1 MIIWKASLVV
11 VVVFFAAAGLAL
23 LPIVTPLTKHPTR
36 RLVASQCAPKEL
48 PDYVH
53 LDHIDRVLV
62 ISDLHV
68 DHAENMQW
76 LTNRTHP
83 SAFSSTASSTQ
94 DTQII
99 LTHSDLLVVAGDIS
113 HEHDRIEHSLQCLVQ
128 TGASVLFVVG
138 NHEAWLSSSTKQKQ
152 HKGEGPNHRS
162 SMEKLDAIHE
172 TCQRLGV
179 YSQTCLKVG
188 GTVKRPHTLWLVPME
203 SWYDGSLSLTE
214 CEDLCHDFG
223 SWPWVDF
230 IKCQWSSAG
239 FGEMQAPN
247 QRIPQGLSQYFA
259 TLNEPLLQ
267 VLPQWISDQ
276 TRNDDDERTT
286 TLTTVET
293 GSTTAVMTISHFL
306 PNQQCLPDWKD
317 IHSPTFQ
324 RSSWLEHGGGGVSAK
339 FAKVAGTCL
348 LDQQIR
354 SLQLPTHVRQMH
366 VFGHSHRPKD
376 FEFQGIRYIHNP
388 LGKPRE
394 REIYMVSPNAD
405 FQEVWNTKDKGEVL
419 GNQVIRFWEE
429 QGGGL
434 EALKIRMDNSK
445 RTNRYGKYSKK
456 GIEPQGNAT
465 KVAAG

>member
-1 MIIWKASLVV
+1 MNVWNWHVTI
-11 VVVFFAAAGLAL
+11 VVVFAVAGVAL
-23 LPIVTPLTKHPTR
+23 VPIVPPMAKRPT
-36 RLVASQCAPKEL
+36 LQLAVSQRATNAL

-53 LDHIDRVLV
+53 LDQIDRVLV

-76 LTNRTHP
+76 LTNRTTQSSSSSSS
-83 SAFSSTASSTQ
+83 SAQ
-94 DTQII
+94 DGKII

-113 HEHDRIEHSLQCLVQ
+113 HEHDRIEQSLQCLVQ

-138 NHEAWLSSSTKQKQ
+138 NHEAWLSSKQQ
-152 HKGEGPNHRS
+152 QQLEPERSSLRS
-162 SMEKLDAIHE
+162 SMEKLDAIYE
-172 TCQRLGV
+172 TCRRLGV

-188 GTVKRPHTLWLVPME
+188 GTATRPHTLWLVPME

-230 IKCQWSSAG
+230 IKCQWSSEG
-239 FGEMQAPN
+239 FEEMKSPN
-247 QRIPQGLSQYFA
+247 QRIPQGLSHYFA

-267 VLPQWISDQ
+267 ALPQWISDP
-276 TRNDDDERTT
+276 TRNNDGKTT
-286 TLTTVET
+286 AATATMTVE
-293 GSTTAVMTISHFL
+293 GKSTIAIMTISHFL

-324 RSSWLEHGGGGVSAK
+324 RSLWLEHGGGGVSAK
-339 FAKVAGTCL
+339 FAKVAGTSL

-354 SLQLPTHVRQMH
+354 SIQLPTHVRRMH

-394 REIYMVSPNAD
+394 REIFMVSPNAD
-405 FQEVWNTKDKGEVL
+405 FQEVWKTKDKGEVV

-434 EALKIRMDNSK
+434 EALKRRMEKSK
-445 RTNRYGKYSKK
+445 KTNRYGKYSTKRT
-456 GIEPQGNAT
+456 EPRGNAT
-465 KVAAG
+465 KVTAG